1 MLIAAKP
8 FPFSRDGVTLEHAI
22 EGQPVDVP
30 DHLVPGLLAEGF
42 VTKAM
47 GAAPENK
54 ADAAPV
60 KASRG
65 RRKA

>member
-30 DHLVPGLLAEGF
+30 AHLLPGLMAEGY

-47 GAAPENK
+47 DAAPENK

-60 KASRG
+60 KARRG
-65 RRKA
+65 RKGG